1 MRSRMEADLK
11 CRSRVRVN
19 ESSAKCLRIKLI
31 IIKASRR
38 LDSLGGIGTRGT
50 LASYF

>member
-1 MRSRMEADLK
+1 MWSRMEADLK
-11 CRSRVRVN
+11 CRCRVRVN
-19 ESSAKCLRIKLI
+19 ESSAKCLQIKPI

-38 LDSLGGIGTRGT
+38 LDLIGGIGARGT